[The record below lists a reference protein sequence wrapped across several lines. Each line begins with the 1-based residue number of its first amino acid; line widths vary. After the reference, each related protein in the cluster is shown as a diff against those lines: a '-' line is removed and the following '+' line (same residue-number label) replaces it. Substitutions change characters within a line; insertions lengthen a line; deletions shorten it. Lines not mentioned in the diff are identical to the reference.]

1 MLCREKSLLLELSFQ
16 LLKGQLRRADAVREH
31 LVDVDLKRAVPLVK
45 GSTAAHHHPHPFLWA
60 KRHTAGIGA
69 KHHCFYAAGFVPQR
83 KIAVSAAGV
92 LHKVCDLAAQGKIK
106 QTVVDVQKRF
116 DIMVQL

>member
-1 MLCREKSLLLELSFQ
+1 MCGVEQTFLFQPSLQLFQRKLCRAQ
-16 LLKGQLRRADAVREH
+16 TVREH
-31 LVDVDLKRAVPLVK
+31 FVHIDLKRAVPLVK
-45 GSTAAHHHPHPFLWA
+45 GSTAAHHHPHPFLRA